1 MHMPVIRAAWN
12 EEIGN
17 YDFASQL
24 KDVKYFLNEPDLTVV
39 NLETR
44 LAGEQNSGYSGYPLF
59 NYPEQLAFCFKKT
72 GVDIVALTNNHSL
85 DRGFEG
91 IVKTIEYIKQAD
103 LYYVGNYVSAEDREN
118 LLVVDVNGVKIG
130 ILNYTEHTNGI
141 PVPKGKEFCVN
152 IIYRF

>member
-1 MHMPVIRAAWN
+1 M
-12 EEIGN
+12 
-17 YDFASQL
+17 
-24 KDVKYFLNEPDLTVV
+24 
-39 NLETR
+39 
-44 LAGEQNSGYSGYPLF
+44 
-59 NYPEQLAFCFKKT
+59 
-72 GVDIVALTNNHSL
+72 DIVALANNHSL